1 MSARYSSPAV
11 LGPIQQQ
18 VLKLEQYMAQSSIES
33 HIYHLVKLRASQING
48 CAYCMS
54 MHTRDLLNAGERID
68 RIAVLPAWREAPWFS
83 DREQAALAFTEAV
96 TRLEHQDV
104 PDEVFEQAK
113 AVFSEQELADLTLG
127 VATINTWNRLCITWR
142 VIPDEFT
149 IEAKAPASAV

>member
-1 MSARYSSPAV
+1 MSTRVTSPEAF
-11 LGPIQQQ
+11 GNISKQ
-18 VLKLEQYMAQSSIES
+18 VLKLEHYMANSTIEADL
-33 HIYHLVKLRASQING
+33 YHLVKLRASQING

-96 TRLEHQDV
+96 TRLEHQEV
-104 PDEVFEQAK
+104 PASIFDQAK

-127 VATINTWNRLCITWR
+127 IATINTWNRLCVTWQ
-142 VIPDEFT
+142 VVPDPFSLPE
-149 IEAKAPASAV
+149 PALSV